1 MRKTW
6 IVIKEVKGQT
16 KLKSSTLP
24 WRLIIDGIET
34 YDKSI
39 IANSFNNYFT
49 SARET
54 LASKIPIHVWVKFN
68 KT

>member
-6 IVIKEVKGQT
+6 IVIKEVIGKT

-24 WRLIIDGIET
+24 RRLIIDGIET

-39 IANSFNNYFT
+39 IANSLT
-49 SARET
+49 TT
-54 LASKIPIHVWVKFN
+54 LQVSEKH
-68 KT
+68 